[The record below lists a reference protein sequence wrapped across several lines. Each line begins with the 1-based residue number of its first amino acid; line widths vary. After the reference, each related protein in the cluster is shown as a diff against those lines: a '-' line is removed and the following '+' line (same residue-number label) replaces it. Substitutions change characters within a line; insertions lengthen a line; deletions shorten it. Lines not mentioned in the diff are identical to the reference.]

1 MPNPECL
8 SHEQLQ
14 ALITADLPEQS
25 ADELFAHLE
34 SCADCRST
42 LDAQHQRQNK
52 NRRSFVQ
59 KPLDEEPIIKEPA
72 FQRAV
77 KQIAQFGAEDSIYID
92 HLAKDPRENKRD
104 QLNLA
109 GEQIDQ
115 YRIVTKLG
123 EGGMGTVYKAV
134 HTKLDKV
141 VALKIIATGSHVP
154 DERIA
159 RFEREMLSVGRLNHP
174 HIVGATDARE
184 IDGTHFLV
192 MEYLEGI
199 NLSQLI
205 ERMGPLPIADAC
217 EIIRQAA
224 VGLQYAHQHDLIH
237 RDIKPSNLML
247 TTEGQVKI
255 LDLGLALIQGDEPIE
270 AQNGE
275 PAEGELTSAG
285 QILGTLGYM
294 APEQIGHSHDVDIR
308 ADLYSLGCTFFK
320 LLTGEVPF
328 EHLNATS
335 ISRRIKAHS
344 NETAPS
350 VLERRIEIPDKL
362 SAILE
367 RLLAKSPSERYEDPG
382 QLVQALESFTKGSNL
397 EVLTRKTEQQ
407 VISAPGRDQRKWRL
421 KTAAAVVVTLL
432 LTVFALQLATNNG
445 KITITSFDPALEIII
460 KRNGRIVDNFA
471 LRQRPQS
478 TSYFAGEYEVE
489 IKGGAPDGATIKNGR
504 FKLTRGKSVLVEI
517 VHAKTVDTAQSTHS
531 DRAAAEWVLS
541 VGGILSLKKISS
553 NAKRRIEVKLK
564 NMLPAERFEVRA
576 VGFGDLYNRKKVND
590 DNIINLKG
598 LSELTSLSLTQTEVT
613 RHGISQLASLPSL
626 NRIMMPYKFDEK
638 ELGCLSQL
646 KGLKHV
652 ELSTPNYTDACII
665 HLNKLPQLIRLEL
678 VKTAITEKGFKQ
690 LSAQQL
696 SSIRLCENFELYE
709 VALKH
714 FQNLQNF
721 PKLIDITIIGNRTGR
736 VLTDSGLMHLQ
747 KIKQLR
753 QVSLINTNVTVAGIA
768 ALKQALPACK
778 VDWNG
783 PPQVKLSA
791 DPERA
796 VAVWVLQIGGKLEI
810 DVDGSIRDIDI
821 EKLEDL
827 PDENF
832 RVTQVGF
839 DQNSYIDD
847 ESLSNLSQLQYL
859 DRLLIVHKKVSGAGF
874 KYLSAMQGLQS
885 LDCSGSLVTNQS
897 LSIVKKLH
905 DLVYLNLHS
914 TRVTD
919 EGIQSILPMKKLLYL
934 NLSGV
939 SDTGV
944 RHLTKMTQLQF
955 LVIESRNVTDDGLKH
970 LGTMK
975 NLVNLA
981 LTQAQLTDQG
991 LVHLTDC
998 HNLRMLDLSQTPI
1011 SDLGLKQL
1019 SKLKSLTKLRLLS
1032 TKVTAKGVAELKKSV
1047 PQCTIVY

>member
-34 SCADCRST
+34 SCVDCRST
-42 LDAQHQRQNK
+42 LDAQHQRLNK
-52 NRRSFVQ
+52 NRRSLVQ
-59 KPLDEEPIIKEPA
+59 KPLDDEPIIKDPA

-77 KQIAQFGAEDSIYID
+77 KQITQFGSEDSIYID
-92 HLAKDPRENKRD
+92 HPGKDHRENKRD
-104 QLNLA
+104 QLDLS
-109 GEQIDQ
+109 GKQIDQ

-123 EGGMGTVYKAV
+123 EGGMGTVYKAI

-141 VALKIIATGSHVP
+141 VALKILPAGSHVS

-192 MEYLEGI
+192 MEYLDGI
-199 NLSQLI
+199 DLSHLVDKK
-205 ERMGPLPIADAC
+205 GPLPIADAC

-224 VGLQYAHQHDLIH
+224 VGLQYAHQHGLIH

-247 TTEGQVKI
+247 TTDGQVKI
-255 LDLGLALIQGDEPIE
+255 LDLGLALFQDDQPFENPDH
-270 AQNGE
+270 E

-285 QILGTLGYM
+285 QIMGTPGYM
-294 APEQIGHSHDVDIR
+294 APEQIDHSHDVDIR

-328 EHLNATS
+328 EHLNS
-335 ISRRIKAHS
+335 ESFSQRMKAHI

-362 SAILE
+362 AGILE
-367 RLLAKSPSERYEDPG
+367 RLLAKNPSERYEDPG
-382 QLVQALESFTKGSNL
+382 QLAQALESFTKGSNL
-397 EVLTRKTEQQ
+397 GALTRKTEQQ

-421 KTAAAVVVTLL
+421 ITAAAVVVTLL
-432 LTVFALQLATNNG
+432 LTVFTLQLATNKG
-445 KITITSFDPALEIII
+445 EITITSFDPALEIII
-460 KRNGRIVDNFA
+460 KRNGRIVDDFE

-517 VHAKTVDTAQSTHS
+517 VHAKTVDTTQSTHS

-541 VGGILSLKKISS
+541 VGGMLSLKNLSS
-553 NAKRRIEVKLK
+553 NEIKLIEVKLK
-564 NMLPAERFEVRA
+564 NMLPTEPFEVQ
-576 VGFGDLYNRKKVND
+576 VVSFGDLYNRKKVND
-590 DNIINLKG
+590 NNIINLNS
-598 LSELTSLSLTQTEVT
+598 LSRLTSLNLTQTEVT

-626 NRIMMPYKFDEK
+626 NRIMMPYKFDER

-646 KGLKHV
+646 RDLIQV

-665 HLNKLPQLIRLEL
+665 HLNKIPQLKRLEFM
-678 VKTAITEKGFKQ
+678 KTAITDQGFKQ

-696 SSIRLCENFELYE
+696 SSIRLCENFELNE
-709 VALKH
+709 VALEH
-714 FQNLQNF
+714 LQNF
-721 PKLIDITIIGNRTGR
+721 PKLIDVTLIGNRTGR
-736 VLTDSGLMHLQ
+736 VLSDSGLMHLQ
-747 KIKQLR
+747 KLKQLR
-753 QVSLINTNVTVAGIA
+753 HVSLINTNVTVAGIA
-768 ALKQALPACK
+768 ALKQALPDCK

-783 PPQVKLSA
+783 PPMVKLSG

-796 VAVWVLQIGGKLEI
+796 VALWVLNTGGKIQI
-810 DVDGSIRDIDI
+810 DIDGSINDTQI
-821 EKLEDL
+821 EKPKDL
-827 PDENF
+827 PDKDF
-832 RVTQVGF
+832 RVTQVEL

-847 ESLSNLSQLQYL
+847 ESLSNLSQLKYL
-859 DRLLIVHKKVSGAGF
+859 DRLLIVHQKISGAGF

-885 LDCSGSLVTNQS
+885 LDCSGSLVTDLN
-897 LSIVKKLH
+897 LSRVKKLQG
-905 DLVYLNLHS
+905 LVYLNLHS

-919 EGIQSILPMKKLLYL
+919 EGIKSIPPMKKLLYL

-939 SDTGV
+939 SDTAV
-944 RHLTKMTQLQF
+944 HHLTKMTQLQF

-975 NLVNLA
+975 NLVD
-981 LTQAQLTDQG
+981 LTLIKAQLTDQG

-998 HNLRMLDLSQTPI
+998 HNLRMLDLSLTPI
-1011 SDLGLKQL
+1011 SDLGLKHL
-1019 SKLKSLTKLRLLS
+1019 SKLKSLTKLRLQS
-1032 TKVTAKGVAELKKSV
+1032 TKVTAKGVAELKKSL